1 MFHKACLCRH
11 EVERECD
18 VTEPV
23 DHHTER
29 PYPEQKQQQIHSE
42 RSQINRSI

>member
-1 MFHKACLCRH
+1 MFQQACLRRH

-23 DHHTER
+23 DHHTQG
-29 PYPEQKQQQIHSE
+29 PYSEHKQQKIHSE
-42 RSQINRSI
+42 RAQNK